1 MRVDL
6 SSDEIN
12 RNLAEEIA
20 ELCGQDVLKCYQC
33 GRCSA
38 GCPMAEEMDLLPNQV
53 ARLIQMGLEQEVLDS
68 KTVWLCVS
76 CFMCQS
82 RCPKGVDL
90 PTLMESLRF
99 LATKRGF
106 DHFGP
111 DRIDREVIAR
121 APQQGIVGA
130 YRKQSS

>member
-12 RNLAEEIA
+12 RNLAEEIE
-20 ELCGQDVLKCYQC
+20 ELCGQDVLNCYQC
-33 GRCSA
+33 GRCSG
-38 GCPMAEEMDLLPNQV
+38 GCPMVEEMDLLPNQIS
-53 ARLIQMGLEQEVLDS
+53 RLVQMGLEKEVLAC

-90 PTLMESLRF
+90 AMLMESLRF
-99 LATKRGF
+99 LATKKGI

-111 DRIDREVIAR
+111 DEIDRERIKS
-121 APQQGIVGA
+121 APQQAVVSV

>member
-12 RNLAEEIA
+12 GNLVAEIM

-38 GCPMAEEMDLLPNQV
+38 GCPIVEEMDLLPNQV
-53 ARLIQMGLEQEVLDS
+53 SRLIQMGLEEEVLNS

-90 PTLMESLRF
+90 PALMESLRF
-99 LATKRGF
+99 LATKRGY

-111 DRIDREVIAR
+111 SEINRETIMK
-121 APQQGIVGA
+121 APQQAIVGA
-130 YRKQSS
+130 YRNQSS